1 MQSLRSNRMGEAPLA
16 YIVKNDASNICSND
30 VADFVATR
38 AAPYKHLAGGV
49 VFIDQIPRTASGKIL
64 RKDLKKLHGFCAV

>member
-1 MQSLRSNRMGEAPLA
+1 MQFLCSNRMGEAPLA
-16 YIVKNDASNICSND
+16 YIVKNDESNICSND
-30 VADFVATR
+30 VADFVAAR
-38 AAPYKHLAGGV
+38 AAPYKRLAGGV